1 MSKATSDYAA
11 YLTKVSNDINTYLTY
26 ILPAIG
32 IPCNLISVFI
42 FWRLIR
48 NKSNMVFLGIFQ
60 SIFDAILLLLVLLVF
75 RSKYL
80 FGINLVNQ
88 GDALCKV
95 VTFLRRYIYIAS
107 SWMLVLITFD
117 RVIFVLYR
125 YEGRFKFMKNKL
137 ILTALIFALLVI
149 LALFNV
155 PNFLFYSDAKL
166 ACVSP
171 ENIDLVTDIVSII
184 FRTFLPFAL
193 MIVSN
198 LAMILKISKSSRNM
212 FKNTTSSRR
221 ELQLTF
227 AVMAFNGFFLF
238 VNIPFAL
245 YFIFSDVNSYS
256 GAMDNNPLFKA
267 QYALCNAVT
276 SSFSFFQQT
285 FSFFMYLIFNK
296 LFRAEF
302 FSLIGLKKFSIS
314 PSTNASTKQH
324 TIHNNITAF

>member
-1 MSKATSDYAA
+1 MSSNYAA
-11 YLTKVSNDINTYLTY
+11 YLTKLSSDINTYLTY

-88 GDALCKV
+88 GDVLCKV

-137 ILTALIFALLVI
+137 ILTALIFAILFI

-155 PNFLFYSDAKL
+155 PNFLFYLDA
-166 ACVSP
+166 
-171 ENIDLVTDIVSII
+171 EIVS
-184 FRTFLPFAL
+184 AL
-193 MIVSN
+193 
-198 LAMILKISKSSRNM
+198 K
-212 FKNTTSSRR
+212 T
-221 ELQLTF
+221 
-227 AVMAFNGFFLF
+227 
-238 VNIPFAL
+238 
-245 YFIFSDVNSYS
+245 
-256 GAMDNNPLFKA
+256 
-267 QYALCNAVT
+267 
-276 SSFSFFQQT
+276 
-285 FSFFMYLIFNK
+285 
-296 LFRAEF
+296 
-302 FSLIGLKKFSIS
+302 
-314 PSTNASTKQH
+314 
-324 TIHNNITAF
+324 